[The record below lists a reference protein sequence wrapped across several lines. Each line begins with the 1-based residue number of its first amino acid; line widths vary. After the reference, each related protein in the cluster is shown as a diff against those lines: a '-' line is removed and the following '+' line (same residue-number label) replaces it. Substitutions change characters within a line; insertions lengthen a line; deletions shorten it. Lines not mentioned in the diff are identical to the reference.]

1 MSPTPAGEGKTT
13 TSVGLADALR
23 RIGEKSIVAL
33 REPSMGPVFGIK
45 GGAAGGGYSQ
55 VVPMVDI
62 NLAFTGDFAAIAA
75 ANNLLAAM
83 LDNHLHQG
91 NALDIDP
98 RTVTWKRVVDLND
111 RALRQVVV
119 GLGGRDQRGAPRG
132 RLRHRRGVRGD
143 GDPLPGRLA
152 ARPQAPPRRHRR
164 RLHPRQGAGHRPRP
178 AGRRRDDRAA
188 ARRPR
193 PQPGADAR
201 AHAGLHPR
209 RPVREHRPRLQLGHG
224 HPRRPQA
231 RRLGRHRG
239 GLRRRPRGREVH
251 RHQVPGQRPAPRG
264 GRGRRDH
271 PGAEVPRRGRRG
283 RRRHARTSRPSA
295 PA

>member
-1 MSPTPAGEGKTT
+1 
-13 TSVGLADALR
+13 
-23 RIGEKSIVAL
+23 
-33 REPSMGPVFGIK
+33 MGPVFGIK

-83 LDNHLHQG
+83 IDNHLHQG
-91 NALDIDP
+91 NALGHRPAHRHLEARGRPQRPGAAQDRHRP
-98 RTVTWKRVVDLND
+98 RR
-111 RALRQVVV
+111 RA
-119 GLGGRDQRGAPRG
+119 QRRAPRG

-152 ARPQAPPRRHRR
+152 ARPQAPARRRRR

-193 PQPGADAR
+193 PEPGADAR
-201 AHAGLHPR
+201 AHA
-209 RPVREHRPRLQLGHG
+209 RPSSTA
-224 HPRRPQA
+224 A
-231 RRLGRHRG
+231 RS
-239 GLRRRPRGREVH
+239 
-251 RHQVPGQRPAPRG
+251 
-264 GRGRRDH
+264 
-271 PGAEVPRRGRRG
+271 
-283 RRRHARTSRPSA
+283 RTSPTAATR
-295 PA
+295 

>member
-1 MSPTPAGEGKTT
+1 M
-13 TSVGLADALR
+13 
-23 RIGEKSIVAL
+23 I
-33 REPSMGPVFGIK
+33 
-45 GGAAGGGYSQ
+45 
-55 VVPMVDI
+55 
-62 NLAFTGDFAAIAA
+62 
-75 ANNLLAAM
+75 
-83 LDNHLHQG
+83 DNHLHQG

-111 RALRQVVV
+111 RALRQIVV
-119 GLGGRDQRGAPRG
+119 GLGGVHQRGAPRG

-152 ARPQAPPRRHRR
+152 ARPQAPARRHRR

-193 PQPGADAR
+193 PEPGADAR
-201 AHAGLHPR
+201 AHARLHPR
-209 RPVREHRPRLQLGHG
+209 RPVREHRPRLQLGDG
-224 HPRRPQA
+224 HPGRPQA
-231 RRLGRHRG
+231 GRLGRHRG
-239 GLRRRPRGREVH
+239 RLRRRPRRREVH

-264 GRGRRDH
+264 RRRRRDH
-271 PGAEVPRRGRRG
+271 PRAEVPRRRAPSPTST
-283 RRRHARTSRPSA
+283 ARTSPPSA